1 MRSRNI
7 EFVCRR
13 LKPNTRLYAFF
24 DNISM
29 DAFLVPKLIEI
40 EMVSGTFGPG
50 ETVVGD
56 LPNSTSTGIRLR
68 LATQNHKYGPYNAP
82 TQVYKSNPYAPNS
95 TISSSYSSTTT
106 LLNVDTAS
114 LELQS
119 VSGFFGRIGKGMKL
133 VGQSSGALLELRML
147 D

>member
-50 ETVVGD
+50 ETVVGICPTHQLVSD
-56 LPNSTSTGIRLR
+56 CVLL
-68 LATQNHKYGPYNAP
+68 QNHKYGPLC
-82 TQVYKSNPYAPNS
+82 T
-95 TISSSYSSTTT
+95 YSG
-106 LLNVDTAS
+106 L
-114 LELQS
+114 
-119 VSGFFGRIGKGMKL
+119 
-133 VGQSSGALLELRML
+133 
-147 D
+147 